1 MTWHHRLFAGLERAS
16 DWLSPIV
23 VKEVRQLT
31 SGREFH
37 YSFSISLLLG
47 LCVAFLGAAS
57 ALDASGTSGSWTFG
71 ALIGCLAF
79 FGLVV
84 VPMGAFNALRTER
97 LEQTLELIILTT
109 LSPRRVVIG
118 KLLAQGVK
126 LATLFAGLSPFIAMS
141 FLLGGIDFVTILV
154 SMMLLFS
161 WSLWACA
168 ASLFLSS
175 LIKTRAIS
183 GLIFGGLGVLLFLGV
198 VAFGVPRV
206 LFFMMMRSGGA
217 FSSSG
222 FHFTF
227 FGGSAP
233 WWLLVML
240 TTFCLISMMNLVL
253 LTENRLSVA
262 TGNRVTAL
270 RIGFAVQF
278 LVLVGWMLSFAGEP
292 PPIRTSAAW
301 TLGVLGGLHLAAV
314 AMFTVTE
321 DLVLPRRV
329 LIRMREWSALR
340 QMVAILSPGGGRGAL
355 YVLAQMA
362 ILLAAVGILRPTT
375 PGFSWFVAICG
386 YVCFFTG
393 VPVAAFRLFR
403 PAHEAAFH
411 LRVVTLVALPVAM
424 LLPDILY
431 YMLWRPDEFTV
442 SFAARHLISPRALA
456 QWSVVQSR
464 YGIAFPVALGLIGVA
479 AYSIVVGAGMRMI
492 EEAEIEAGEAAAPAR
507 EPGSA
512 DVY

>member
-1 MTWHHRLFAGLERAS
+1 MSWHHRIVAGLERAS

-31 SGREFH
+31 GGREFH

-47 LCVAFLGAAS
+47 LCVAFFGAAD
-57 ALDASGTSGSWTFG
+57 ALGASGTSGQWTFG

-84 VPMGAFNALRTER
+84 VPLGAFNALRTER
-97 LEQTLELIILTT
+97 LEQTLELITLTA

-154 SMMLLFS
+154 SMLMLFS

-175 LIKTRAIS
+175 LVKTRAIS
-183 GLIFGGLGVLLFLGV
+183 GLIFGAIGVLLFLGV
-198 VAFGVPRV
+198 VVVGLPQV
-206 LFFMMMRSGGA
+206 LFFTMARGGSFGFGGA
-217 FSSSG
+217 
-222 FHFTF
+222 FTF
-227 FGGSAP
+227 FGSSSQ
-233 WWLLVML
+233 WWMLVMVL
-240 TTFCLISMMNLVL
+240 SFCLVSMMNLVL
-253 LTENRLSVA
+253 LTENRLSVP
-262 TGNRVTAL
+262 TENRVTPL

-278 LVLVGWMLSFAGEP
+278 LLLVGWMLSFAGEP
-292 PPIRTSAAW
+292 PPVRTPAAW
-301 TLGVLGGLHLAAV
+301 GLGVLGGLHLAIV

-329 LIRMREWSALR
+329 LMRMRGWSRLR
-340 QMVAILSPGGGRGAL
+340 QMLAILSPGGGRGAL

-362 ILLAAVGILRPTT
+362 ILLVAVRILKPST
-375 PGFSWFVAICG
+375 PGISWFVGICA
-386 YVCFFTG
+386 YVCLFTG
-393 VPVAAFRLFR
+393 VPIAIFRLFR
-403 PAHEAAFH
+403 PAAEASFH
-411 LRVVTLVALPVAM
+411 LRVATLVLLPVAM

-431 YMLWRPDEFTV
+431 YMLWRPESFNV
-442 SFAARHLISPRALA
+442 SFATRHLISPRALA
-456 QWSVVQSR
+456 HWPAVESR
-464 YGIAFPVALGLIGVA
+464 FGLAFPVALGLIGVA
-479 AYSIVVGAGMRMI
+479 AYSIVIGAGMRMI
-492 EEAEIEAGEAAAPAR
+492 EESEIEARASEAPAR
-507 EPGSA
+507 EPDSA